1 MQQDTVDT
9 PVLTLLFTSDQAG
22 AGTVLSFGI
31 TGSVSQAS
39 MAGFP
44 TGGFT
49 ATCWFQTT
57 DSSTTAVLWAYG
69 TDDAH
74 RLLIQNP
81 GNLTVGYGSSSTG
94 GTGIAINDGQP
105 HYVALSIFPV
115 GATNYGVALYV
126 DGMPAYMGL
135 GALSFPAGGGL
146 QTNGTL
152 VLGRTQVS
160 GSEASLQGTASEFRL
175 WSVVRTSAQITDD
188 MQVRTPLDGSTP
200 TIQWQLTSAATS
212 GTVNL
217 PASFVASDTPYFRT
231 ENLTASWTSAG
242 EGATYELLVQ
252 AADGSWSH
260 DYTGLTATSQA
271 ITGYGINVLY
281 SATVRA
287 TVGGTPGAWS
297 TPGTARTLNL
307 GPIDATLASGGSTQL
322 QAQWLQVDQALGY
335 AVTLYSNG
343 SSTPSSS
350 TTQTGTTY
358 DLMPLAAGSN
368 WWNWSVRAGSEGALG
383 PANQQVAL
391 TAPVLTF
398 GYYNDGTTP
407 AALVAAWASVP
418 NALYYYLV
426 ITKTNA
432 PTATTALVLS
442 GSTTSYSITT
452 GLAEGDTYT
461 ATVRAIGIGTVGQW
475 SAVQTV
481 VIHNLVAPTITS
493 TSSDGTAHTITF
505 GWAFDAGTLSPTYT
519 TQLYA
524 YGAGT
529 PLDTDPN
536 SPNPKTFTNP
546 AIQDGS
552 NFQVR
557 VRAQADNSY
566 GRWSALTTVSVGL
579 PPQVTG
585 VQANADTSGNITA
598 TWSTSNQPAGV
609 TYSISLTGNGIDIQ
623 QTGLAGPPYTF
634 AYTDTHVVSG
644 DTYTVS
650 VWGVKNGLSGLP
662 GTDDVTVG
670 SITPV
675 DPNNQGNSGHVMD
688 PVSVATGMYQYA
700 NTEMQTAGIF
710 PLLLSTSYSTATPS
724 SAESSYYTGK
734 PLGER
739 WNHSYNTVIVRNSAG
754 TEMYVL
760 WGSGRTDTFLIP
772 ASITGTYQQKGVPTG
787 TTLTVAPDL
796 TITVTTK
803 DQMVYMFTYAG
814 RMTAIYS
821 AIGNRQD
828 LSYNGSG
835 LLQRVTDVSSGRH
848 IDFAYNGSGY
858 LQTATDNSGRQVSFS
873 VNGGNLTSVTDVNGN
888 PRTFTYTG
896 ASLIE
901 TITDQNHQPML
912 KNSYQDGRV
921 VFQQNARALV
931 AGESWGTTLAYRE
944 TTANGIAMMETTVT
958 DPEGNVTVYTSV
970 QANGNTTSEK
980 ALLAGSR
987 MRLTTSTYDGFNNLT
1002 ARTIYEGPVAG
1013 YAAGNGNTTSYTY
1026 DANNNPATSTN
1037 PIGETERFVYDSQ
1050 NNLRSYTD
1058 VLGNTRTWL
1067 YSGTGFAGNLLR
1079 GGTDLLGRST
1089 AITYMSGTI
1098 AGLYDTIVDVLG
1110 NTTRFAWSGADL
1122 QQVTNPLGG
1131 ITAMQTDS
1139 LGRVTQIDLK
1149 AANGTLLQTMTLAYK
1164 ASGSVTKSTV
1174 QVPGQAANK
1183 VYATSYGYDG
1193 NGNVTSLT
1201 NAASA
1206 AFTYGYDPNNLLI
1219 TTTCPPFRGGTR
1231 ITTYAYNKL
1240 DALISMTLAA
1250 GITELYGVNQ
1260 FGELVS
1266 YTDANGNVYTIDR
1279 AMEISGAGP
1288 YPLETTMTYPELTS
1302 APGVHYTDITN
1313 LNAAGVLTGQ
1323 TNRAGETVTY
1333 AHAPHAAGGHN
1344 NLVITTT
1351 LPPAAP
1357 GQPAL
1362 QTVTEL
1368 DPLGRLVAFTNAAGA
1383 VTTRSYAVVADPAS
1397 GTNQEV
1403 ATTTDPMGNLSIETR
1418 DALGRVVKGWLGKG
1432 AVFLQRELIYDMLNR
1447 IVACTEGNGTTS
1459 ATTTCTYSY
1468 DAATNTV
1475 TASIG
1480 RPGDAASTTVLRYD
1494 GLGRLASQT
1503 DAVGNQTQF
1512 AYAPW
1517 SAIASFTSGDAAT
1530 TAYNYDAAG
1539 RFYQIVLP
1547 AAGTP
1552 PVSETITHV
1561 LDADGNRLQT
1571 SRDGITTITRTFDQ
1585 WNRLLTRTGNGAT
1598 VGYGYTPIDLVG
1610 TLTYPD
1616 TKQVTYA
1623 YNGLAQLSTVTDWS
1637 GRITQYAYHPS
1648 GMLAGITNANG
1659 TTAAF
1664 AFNAADQ
1671 LTGITQ
1677 NSGALII
1684 AQSSY
1689 TLDALGN
1696 RIAATEISP
1705 LPFTTAAA
1713 ATTAV
1718 YNGANEMTQLNG
1730 VALSSNANG
1739 NLNGIP
1745 VNGTMQSAAYD
1756 WFQQLVTF
1764 GGDRFA
1770 YDEDGLRTQATVA
1783 GTVKNYVHDV
1793 NGYQAPWQQM
1803 ASFNTRVTATAMAML
1818 ESGGYGQ
1825 VPFIGAAG
1833 AATPLNNAVD
1843 RVLAIADG
1851 AGTVQQRFVYGL
1863 GLIGAESGGAFRVFH
1878 FDSRGSTIATTSET
1892 GAIADRYAYGAYG
1905 AVITSLGT
1913 GAAAPFLYNGR
1924 DGVIDDNN
1932 GLLYMRA
1939 RNYSP
1944 SAARFLQRDYLFG
1957 SITSPHTLNRY
1968 SYVEGNPISNIDPL
1982 GLKGVRDTLIALG
1995 SVAAAGALGAAIY
2008 FGLPYI
2014 GAALAGLGGALAGAG
2029 NGLVMAAGDMYA
2041 AGGNLTLAR
2050 GISNTGIQLSRLG
2063 QAMQRGGQY
2072 LQTLRP
2078 PAGYQPVPMVEI
2090 EMTEIAPAAN
2100 ELAAGGGEFSSVA
2113 EQEAA
2118 SLLGNNAAS
2127 SSSSAG
2133 EIEMQTFSATNE
2145 SSYAGSAEVPSQNA
2159 VSRSVPYRRIPFS
2172 QRTGQ

>member
-1 MQQDTVDT
+1 MQQDTVVT
-9 PVLTLLFTSDQAG
+9 PVLTLSFTSDQVG
-22 AGTVLSFGI
+22 AGTVLSFGS

-49 ATCWFQTT
+49 ATCWFQTA
-57 DSSTTAVLWAYG
+57 DSSATAVLWAYG
-69 TDDAH
+69 TDAAH
-74 RLLIQNP
+74 RLQLQNP
-81 GNLTVGYGSSSTG
+81 GNLTIGYGSSSTG

-115 GATNYGVALYV
+115 GTTNYGVALYV
-126 DGMPAYMGL
+126 DGMPAYTAL
-135 GALSFPAGGGL
+135 GALSFPTGGGL
-146 QTNGTL
+146 QANGTL
-152 VLGRTQVS
+152 VLGRAQVT

-188 MQVRTPLDGSTP
+188 MQVRAPLDGSTP
-200 TIQWQLTSAATS
+200 TIQWALTSAATS

-217 PASFVASDTPYFRT
+217 PASFVSSDTPYFRT
-231 ENLTASWTSAG
+231 ENLTAGWTSAG

-271 ITGYGINVLY
+271 ISGYEINVLY

-287 TVGGTPGAWS
+287 TVGGTTGAWS
-297 TPGTARTLNL
+297 TPATARTLNL
-307 GPIDATLASGGSTQL
+307 GPIDTTLASGGSNQL
-322 QAQWLQVDQALGY
+322 QATWLQVDQALGY

-343 SSTPSSS
+343 STTPAST

-358 DLMPLAAGSN
+358 DLTTLAASSD
-368 WWNWSVRAGSEGALG
+368 WWNWSTRAGSEGALG

-391 TAPVLTF
+391 AAPVLTF
-398 GYYNDGTTP
+398 GYYNDGTTTP
-407 AALVAAWASVP
+407 ALVAAWASVA

-432 PTATTALVLS
+432 PTATTTVVLAS
-442 GSTTSYSITT
+442 GTTSYTITA
-452 GLAEGDTYT
+452 GLVAGDTYT
-461 ATVRAIGIGTVGQW
+461 ATVRAVGIGTVGQW
-475 SAVQTV
+475 SALQTV
-481 VIHNLVAPTITS
+481 VIHDLVAPTITG

-505 GWAFDAGTLSPTYT
+505 GWAFDAGSLSPTYT

-524 YGAGT
+524 YGSGT
-529 PLDTDPN
+529 PLATDPN

-566 GRWSALTTVSVGL
+566 GRWSALTTVSVGI

-623 QTGLAGPPYTF
+623 HTGLAGPPYTF
-634 AYTDTHVVSG
+634 AQSDTHVVSG

-650 VWGVKNGLSGLP
+650 VWAVKNGLNGLA

-675 DPNNQGNSGHVMD
+675 DPNNQNNSGHVMD

-724 SAESSYYTGK
+724 SAESTYYTGK

-739 WNHSYNTVIVRNSAG
+739 WNHSYNTRIMRNGDG
-754 TEMYVL
+754 TELYVL
-760 WGSGRTDTFLIP
+760 WGSGRTDAFLIP
-772 ASITGTYQQKGVPTG
+772 PSITGTYQQKGVPTG

-803 DQMVYMFTYAG
+803 DQMVYTFTYAG
-814 RMTAIYS
+814 QMTAIYS
-821 AIGNRQD
+821 AVGNRQN
-828 LSYNGSG
+828 LTYNGSG
-835 LLQRVTDVSSGRH
+835 LLQRVTDVSSGRY

-858 LQTATDNSGRQVSFS
+858 LQTATDNAGHQVSFS

-888 PRTFTYTG
+888 PRTFAYTG

-931 AGESWGTTLAYRE
+931 AGEAWGTALAYRE
-944 TTANGIAMMETTVT
+944 TTANGIAMLETTVT
-958 DPEGNVTVYTSV
+958 DAEGNVTVYTSV
-970 QANGNTTSEK
+970 EANGNTISEK

-1013 YAAGNGNTTSYTY
+1013 YTAGEGNTTSYTY
-1026 DANNNPATSTN
+1026 DANNNPASSTN
-1037 PIGETERFVYDSQ
+1037 PLGETERFVYDSQ

-1079 GGTDLLGRST
+1079 GGTDMLGRST
-1089 AITYMSGTI
+1089 AITYKSGSI

-1110 NTTRFAWSGADL
+1110 NTTRFAWSGADM

-1131 ITAMQTDS
+1131 VTAMQTDS
-1139 LGRVTQIDLK
+1139 IGRVTQVELK

-1164 ASGSVTKSTV
+1164 ASGAVTTSTV

-1183 VYATSYGYDG
+1183 AFATSYSYDG
-1193 NGNVTSLT
+1193 NGNMTGLT
-1201 NAASA
+1201 NAAGA
-1206 AFTYGYDPNNLLI
+1206 AFTYGYDPNNLL
-1219 TTTCPPFRGGTR
+1219 TSTTCPPFRGGTR
-1231 ITTYAYNKL
+1231 VTTYAYNKL
-1240 DALISMTLAA
+1240 DALTGMTLAA

-1266 YTDANGNVYTIDR
+1266 FTDANGNSYTIDR
-1279 AMEISGAGP
+1279 VMEIAGAGP
-1288 YPLETTMTYPELTS
+1288 YPLQTTMTYPELTS

-1313 LNAAGVLTGQ
+1313 LNAAGVLTAQ
-1323 TNRAGETVTY
+1323 TNRAGETMTY
-1333 AHAPHAAGGHN
+1333 AYATHAAGGHN

-1357 GQPAL
+1357 GQTAL

-1368 DPLGRLVAFTNAAGA
+1368 DPVGRLVAFTNAAGA
-1383 VTTRSYAVVADPAS
+1383 TTTVTYAVVADAAS

-1403 ATTTDPMGNLSIETR
+1403 ATTTDPVGNLSIETR
-1418 DALGRVVKGWLGKG
+1418 DALGRVVKQWWGKDL
-1432 AVFLQRELIYDMLNR
+1432 VFRQRVLTFDMLNR
-1447 IVACTEGNGTTS
+1447 IVACTEGNGTAA
-1459 ATTTCTYSY
+1459 ATTACTYGY
-1468 DAATNTV
+1468 DAATNMV

-1480 RPGDAASTTVLRYD
+1480 RPGDAASTTVMRYD
-1494 GLGRLASQT
+1494 GLGRLAAQT
-1503 DAVGNQTQF
+1503 DAVGNQTQI

-1517 SAIASFTSGDAAT
+1517 SAIASFTNGDAAT

-1547 AAGTP
+1547 ATGTP
-1552 PVSETITHV
+1552 PVSETITHL

-1571 SRDGITTITRTFDQ
+1571 SRDGAATITRTFDQ

-1598 VGYGYTPIDLVG
+1598 VGYAYTPIDLVG
-1610 TLTYPD
+1610 SLTYPD
-1616 TKQVTYA
+1616 TRQVTYA

-1637 GRITQYAYHPS
+1637 GRITQYAYHAS

-1689 TLDALGN
+1689 TLDALAD
-1696 RIAATEISP
+1696 RVAATEISP
-1705 LPFTTAAA
+1705 LPFAPAAA
-1713 ATTAV
+1713 ASTAM

-1730 VALSSNANG
+1730 VALSSNPNG
-1739 NLNGIP
+1739 NLAGIP
-1745 VNGTMQSAAYD
+1745 IDGVMQSATYD
-1756 WFQQLVTF
+1756 WFQQLATF
-1764 GGDRFA
+1764 GTDTFA
-1770 YDEDGLRTQATVA
+1770 YDEDGLRTRTTIA
-1783 GTVKNYVHDV
+1783 GTTRNYVHDV

-1803 ASFNTRVTATAMAML
+1803 ASVNTRVTATAMAAL
-1818 ESGGYGQ
+1818 NTGGSGQ
-1825 VPFIGAAG
+1825 VPFIGADAD
-1833 AATPLNNAVD
+1833 ATPLNNALD
-1843 RVLAIADG
+1843 RVLTIADD
-1851 AGTVQQRFVYGL
+1851 AGTVQQSFVYGL
-1863 GLIGAESGGAFRVFH
+1863 GLIGAESDGAFQVFH
-1878 FDSRGSTIATTSET
+1878 FDSRGSTIATTDET
-1892 GAIADRYAYGAYG
+1892 GAIVDRYAYGTYG
-1905 AVITSLGT
+1905 AVIASLGSGT
-1913 GAAAPFLYNGR
+1913 AAPFLYNGR
-1924 DGVIDDNN
+1924 DGVMDDGN

-1939 RNYSP
+1939 RNYAP

-1957 SITSPHTLNRY
+1957 SITAPQTLNRY
-1968 SYVEGNPISNIDPL
+1968 SYVVGNPISNIDPL

-1995 SVAAAGALGAAIY
+1995 SIAAAGALGAAIY

-2014 GAALAGLGGALAGAG
+2014 GAALAGLGGGLVAAG
-2029 NGLVMAAGDMYA
+2029 NGLVAAAGDLYA
-2041 AGGNLTLAR
+2041 GGGNLTLSR

-2078 PAGYQPVPMVEI
+2078 PAGFQPVPTVEL
-2090 EMTEIAPAAN
+2090 ELPEIVPAAN
-2100 ELAAGGGEFSSVA
+2100 ELSVSGSEIA
-2113 EQEAA
+2113 SVSDDEAA
-2118 SLLGNNAAS
+2118 SLLGNNAS
-2127 SSSSAG
+2127 SSSGAG
-2133 EIEMQTFSATNE
+2133 GDVEMQTFSSSNE
-2145 SSYAGSAEVPSQNA
+2145 ADYAGSAETQSQNT
-2159 VSRSVPYRRIPFS
+2159 VSRSGPYRRIPFS
-2172 QRTGQ
+2172 QRT